1 MSEPLDGGRATAQ
14 VHPFRRDEVQFGF
27 GIAPEAD
34 AHLQRAAALV
44 VTREASLQ
52 ALNDAHHA
60 APDQVEVLV
69 AMFKFHFYQGD
80 TDKAEALVQEAL
92 SKASRQGGFDADWRR
107 LAADSA
113 DWSDPR
119 GAGRLYLYSLKA
131 LAFIRLRQDQAA
143 EAGSILDAMR
153 RLDPNDLVG
162 ADVIRDL
169 LKGLE
174 PENEDG

>member
-1 MSEPLDGGRATAQ
+1 MSESLGGDRSTAQ
-14 VHPFRRDEVQFGF
+14 VHPLRRDEVKFGF

-44 VTREASLQ
+44 VTRKASLQ
-52 ALNDAHHA
+52 ALNDARHA

-80 TDKAEALVQEAL
+80 TDKAESLVLEAL
-92 SKASRQGGFDADWRR
+92 DKASRQGGFAADWRT
-107 LAADSA
+107 LSPDSA
-113 DWSDPR
+113 DWSDAR

-131 LAFIRLRQDQAA
+131 LAFIRLRQNDAA

-153 RLDPNDLVG
+153 RLDPTDLVG

-169 LKGLE
+169 LAGLLE
-174 PENEDG
+174 ENEDG

>member
-1 MSEPLDGGRATAQ
+1 VSEPLDGGRSTAQ

-27 GIAPEAD
+27 GIAPEAN

-52 ALNDAHHA
+52 ALNDAHQA

-80 TDKAEALVQEAL
+80 TDKAEALVVEAL
-92 SKASRQGGFDADWRR
+92 DKASRQGGFDADWRM
-107 LAADSA
+107 LSHGSA

-131 LAFIRLRQDQAA
+131 LAFIRLRQNAA
-143 EAGSILDAMR
+143 EEAASILDAMR
-153 RLDPNDLVG
+153 RLDPTDLVG

-169 LKGLE
+169 LAGLQE
-174 PENEDG
+174 ENEHG